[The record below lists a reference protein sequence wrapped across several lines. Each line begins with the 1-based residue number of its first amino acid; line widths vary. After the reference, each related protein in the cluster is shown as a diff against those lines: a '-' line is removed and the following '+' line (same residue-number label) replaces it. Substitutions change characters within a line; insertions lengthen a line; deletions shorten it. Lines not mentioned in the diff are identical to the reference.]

1 MTTPARTILFAAS
14 LPLGF
19 LLGGAAAPDAPLRT
33 GPAAASE
40 AAEHSG
46 LQRMLDTALD
56 DERHAIAFY
65 RAVMDKFGER
75 RPFSNII
82 NAERRH
88 EAALLAQYDRLGL
101 LPPSDRWAE
110 HAFAL
115 PDSFADACDASVV
128 AEVRNGALYDEM
140 IGAIEDETVKGVFE
154 RNRWASVERHLRAFR
169 RHGNGWAPIDAE
181 EPSEKQDE
189 QRRKATGA
197 RDALF
202 ASLFAELSAAM
213 REGGPVNAIGVCA
226 ERAPAIA
233 ETVSAERGVKIGR
246 TAHRTRNPDNTPPIW
261 AELILDDLPTQPVYL
276 ADRSGRLGAILP
288 IMTASACTQCH
299 GEADALAPGVAG
311 ALAERDPHDRA
322 TGFAEGDLR
331 GWFWVEVPAEPE

>member
-1 MTTPARTILFAAS
+1 MAEVPLLKKLADAVAVRVAREHDAA
-14 LPLGF
+14 
-19 LLGGAAAPDAPLRT
+19 LRRRQ
-33 GPAAASE
+33 E
-40 AAEHSG
+40 
-46 LQRMLDTALD
+46 L
-56 DERHAIAFY
+56 DERTKNL
-65 RAVMDKFGER
+65 VDKR
-75 RPFSNII
+75 
-82 NAERRH
+82 
-88 EAALLAQYDRLGL
+88 ALLQL
-101 LPPSDRWAE
+101 
-110 HAFAL
+110 
-115 PDSFADACDASVV
+115 
-128 AEVRNGALYDEM
+128 
-140 IGAIEDETVKGVFE
+140 
-154 RNRWASVERHLRAFR
+154 
-169 RHGNGWAPIDAE
+169 
-181 EPSEKQDE
+181 DE

-311 ALAERDPHDRA
+311 ALAERYPHDRA